1 MGRVWFGWWTACGG
15 LGWDESFCVVLPSG
29 PFSLFVAGFFLCDF
43 WEERDTFAVVES
55 LLEVCPSS
63 GVYSFPV

>member
-1 MGRVWFGWWTACGG
+1 MDCLWRFG
-15 LGWDESFCVVLPSG
+15 LGGDESFCVVLPSG
-29 PFSLFVAGFFLCDF
+29 PFSFCGGFFLCDF
-43 WEERDTFAVVES
+43 WEERDLFAVVES